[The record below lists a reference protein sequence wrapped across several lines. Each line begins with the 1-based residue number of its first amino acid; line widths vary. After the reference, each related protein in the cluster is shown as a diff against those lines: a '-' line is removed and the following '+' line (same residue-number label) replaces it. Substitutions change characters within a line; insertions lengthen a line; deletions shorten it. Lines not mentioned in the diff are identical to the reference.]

1 MDFET
6 VTYEAADAIAVI
18 SLDRPDTAN
27 AQSMQ
32 LIEELDSAFDLAGGD
47 DDVRVVI
54 LRANGKHF
62 SAGHDLKELV
72 VDGES
77 DELRRIRSTPEGKY
91 RHEKQMYLDK
101 CRRIYEFPKPTIAAV
116 QGSCVAAGLMLACM
130 CDLIV
135 AADDASFQNP
145 VLRMSGAAV
154 ELLVEPWELG
164 MRKAK
169 EFLFTGE
176 AIDAHEAWRLGM
188 VNKVV
193 TPERL
198 DEATREMA
206 QKICLVP
213 PITAQMVKQSINQT
227 FEYMGKSHSWNY
239 HFMAHHFT
247 HSTATAASALA
258 EREKKGSM
266 KEVIADRDKGDTS
279 PRS

>member
-1 MDFET
+1 MEFQT
-6 VTYEAADAIAVI
+6 ITYEAGDGIASI
-18 SLDRPDTAN
+18 SLDRPDSAN

-32 LIEELDSAFDLAGGD
+32 LIEELDSAFDLAGAD
-47 DDVRVVI
+47 DAVRVVI
-54 LRANGKHF
+54 LRANGRHF

-72 VDGES
+72 VAGAS
-77 DELRRIRSTPEGKY
+77 NELREIRSTPEGKY

-101 CRRIYEFPKPTIAAV
+101 CRKIYDFPKPTIAAV
-116 QGSCVAAGLMLACM
+116 QGSCVAAGMMLACM

-135 AADDASFQNP
+135 ASEDAEFQNP

-193 TPERL
+193 APDQLDGAVRDMAER
-198 DEATREMA
+198 
-206 QKICLVP
+206 ICLVP

-227 FEYMGKSHSWNY
+227 FEFMGKGHSWNY

-247 HSTATAASALA
+247 HNTAAAANALA

-266 KEVIADRDKGDTS
+266 REVIADRDKGDTS
-279 PRS
+279 ARS